1 MQVLPWAHI
10 FLSDCFPDN
19 WPEALYSG
27 NGGLDEGG
35 GKIHLEFETQVI
47 CLLRGWQGDW
57 VLHWWV
63 RKRQPLGNHWDRER
77 EKKKKRPG
85 RWQWGQ
91 IGGCQKQ
98 ASPTW
103 RVCVGLAFI
112 SFTPKLLVV
121 G

>member
-1 MQVLPWAHI
+1 MGTNQQYSLYCTDSLTCHLPTFA
-10 FLSDCFPDN
+10 N
-19 WPEALYSG
+19 
-27 NGGLDEGG
+27 
-35 GKIHLEFETQVI
+35 
-47 CLLRGWQGDW
+47 
-57 VLHWWV
+57 
-63 RKRQPLGNHWDRER
+63 QPLGNHWDRER
-77 EKKKKRPG
+77 EREKKRPG

-112 SFTPKLLVV
+112 SFAPKLLVV